1 MLWYFNAA
9 LVSLPAYL
17 YIVVDIEEGTIDDS
31 IQSRTMNSDIRA
43 VQRRERHIA
52 HRMKSIAFDARRLE
66 GKLAMMEDAFE
77 VEDAVTLRFLAN
89 ERCGSWYLP
98 SKSYFRRRHLLAD
111 EGGNGE
117 EAHHAVPTTCY
128 FKSSDGHYGQW
139 AFSTTRL
146 NLAVLRPLL
155 IDLLS
160 HQDTSATPSSRGS
173 VTVVVDAT
181 QHGKAFPDSLSK
193 TLPMWA
199 CVMNEVYCGS
209 EANAAS
215 MLPPWL
221 HPSEVNSIIQRLPSF
236 AASFRAV
243 CPPSV
248 SPASVRLDCP
258 LSTVW
263 VHGEDDDATWR
274 QAVDTVLQR
283 CVNHHVLVLVCAS
296 GDPHWGSPNESSMN
310 TVTGRQGWS
319 YVRGAADDHESWGMG
334 LTCDVFWEHVDAL
347 TDAALSLD
355 DVETVVS
362 EIVTKARS
370 LATTP
375 SASPQDMR
383 KELLSALST
392 AIHIP
397 VPRRTT
403 LTLQT
408 VVGVDRQ
415 SHLCS
420 PLKSFE
426 VLNAAASAASSATQ
440 HRSVIMLID
449 GKRKDPA
456 PTWTLFPAIDVVV
469 VEVDCTS
476 AKFGIQR
483 ALPSCLEWLDGALR
497 RTIESDAP
505 AHISLMCVDAERDG
519 HIVAAVAVAMLA
531 HLEPSA
537 RHTKASLRVH
547 QAAVADALGPRCI
560 HRTDMIQL
568 NRHFLSSECE

>member
-1 MLWYFNAA
+1 
-9 LVSLPAYL
+9 
-17 YIVVDIEEGTIDDS
+17 
-31 IQSRTMNSDIRA
+31 MNSDIRA

-66 GKLAMMEDAFE
+66 SKLAMLEDAFE
-77 VEDAVTLRFLAN
+77 VEGAVPLRFLAN

-111 EGGNGE
+111 EGGDGE
-117 EAHHAVPTTCY
+117 KAHHAVPTTCY

-155 IDLLS
+155 INLS
-160 HQDTSATPSSRGS
+160 SHLDPCTTPSSRGS

-199 CVMNEVYCGS
+199 CVMNEVYCDS
-209 EANAAS
+209 EASAAS

-236 AASFRAV
+236 AASFLAV
-243 CPPSV
+243 CPPSA

-258 LSTVW
+258 FSTLW

-274 QAVDTVLQR
+274 QTVETVLQR
-283 CVNHHVLVLVCAS
+283 CVDHHVLLLVCAS
-296 GDPHWGSPNESSMN
+296 GDPQWGSPNEPSIN

-319 YVRGAADDHESWGMG
+319 YVRGAADDHETWGMG
-334 LTCDVFWEHVDAL
+334 LSCDVFWENVDAL

-362 EIVTKARS
+362 EVVAQARS
-370 LATTP
+370 LTTTP
-375 SASPQDMR
+375 SASPQDLHN
-383 KELLSALST
+383 ELLSALST
-392 AIHIP
+392 AIHIALP
-397 VPRRTT
+397 SRTT
-403 LTLQT
+403 LTMHT
-408 VVGVDRQ
+408 VVGVDRK

-420 PLKSFE
+420 PLKFFE
-426 VLNAAASAASSATQ
+426 ALNAAASAASLNAQ
-440 HRSVIMLID
+440 GRSVMMLID

-456 PTWTLFPAIDVVV
+456 PTWTLFPAIDAVV

-476 AKFGIQR
+476 TKFGIQR

-497 RTIESDAP
+497 RKIDSNAP

-531 HLEPSA
+531 HLEPST

-560 HRTDMIQL
+560 YRTDMIQL